1 MSTQT
6 SSSIEEH
13 EGFTAAERDAMRQ
26 RAAETRSART
36 RTSAVEKA
44 AAAAQ
49 AVQDKIEQMA
59 PEDRDLARE
68 VHRLVTGA
76 APQLAPR
83 LWYGMPAYAL
93 DGKIV
98 CHFQDA
104 AKFSTRYATLG
115 FSDRARVD
123 DGPMWP
129 TSYALTE
136 ITDQVG
142 TEIDALV
149 RRAVA

>member
-13 EGFTAAERDAMRQ
+13 EGFTATERDAMKQ

-36 RTSAVEKA
+36 RTSATEKA

-76 APQLAPR
+76 APQLAPK

-115 FSDRARVD
+115 FSDRAQVD

>member
-13 EGFTAAERDAMRQ
+13 EGFTAAERDAMKQ

-36 RTSAVEKA
+36 RTSAAEKA

-68 VHRLVTGA
+68 VHRLVTTA
-76 APQLAPR
+76 APQLAPK

-115 FSDRARVD
+115 FSDRAQVD

-136 ITDQVG
+136 ITAQVG

>member
-1 MSTQT
+1 MSTRT

-13 EGFTAAERDAMRQ
+13 EGFTAAERDAMKQ
-26 RAAETRSART
+26 RAAETRSSRT
-36 RTSAVEKA
+36 RTSAAEKA
-44 AAAAQ
+44 AAAAR

-59 PEDRDLARE
+59 PEDRALARE

-76 APQLAPR
+76 APQLAPK

-93 DGKIV
+93 EGKIV

-142 TEIDALV
+142 AEIDALV

>member
-76 APQLAPR
+76 APQLAPK